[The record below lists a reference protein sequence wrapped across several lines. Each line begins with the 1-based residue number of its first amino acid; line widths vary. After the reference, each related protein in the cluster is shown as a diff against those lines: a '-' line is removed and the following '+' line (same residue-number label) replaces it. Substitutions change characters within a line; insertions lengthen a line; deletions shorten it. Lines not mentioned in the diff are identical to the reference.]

1 MDFFKYYIYHIL
13 LVQDSFSQTKTYIE
27 PENLRP
33 LKAVEATFFTASR
46 AFNPAT
52 FAGSLCHIL
61 GRVWSMS
68 SREVIADWCG
78 QIT

>member
-1 MDFFKYYIYHIL
+1 
-13 LVQDSFSQTKTYIE
+13 VQDSFSQTKTYIE

-61 GRVWSMS
+61 GRV
-68 SREVIADWCG
+68 
-78 QIT
+78 